1 MAKILVLMYFSILDG
16 CHLVSFSKSVINDLH
31 YSFLIR
37 MFADKLS
44 DNIIQ
49 SVIDLLFEQLKLLVE
64 NTSKLILLE
73 ISENA
78 SESGLE
84 QRQGETSHKH
94 KQLEGA
100 LCYFMK
106 FLRRVAVTKAAQQ
119 KLISRDWL
127 DLLMAIVSFPSETKE
142 FSHFSLRTRMLTFH
156 LLTFVLPACEDDVLI
171 GTVSM
176 VVSHWIFL
184 LDITGHHAKN
194 QSSWKCINIVMH
206 SSTCIAQSFGKLPQ
220 DKNCGYSLL
229 VQMKACHQL
238 GPLVE

>member
-1 MAKILVLMYFSILDG
+1 
-16 CHLVSFSKSVINDLH
+16 
-31 YSFLIR
+31 

-44 DNIIQ
+44 DSIIQ

-73 ISENA
+73 ISKNA
-78 SESGLE
+78 SECGLE
-84 QRQGETSHKH
+84 QRQGETSH

-119 KLISRDWL
+119 KFVSRDWL
-127 DLLMAIVSFPSETKE
+127 ELLMAVVSFPSKTKE
-142 FSHFSLRTRMLTFH
+142 FCHFSLRTRMLTFH

-194 QSSWKCINIVMH
+194 QSSWKGINIIMH
-206 SSTCIAQSFGKLPQ
+206 SIT
-220 DKNCGYSLL
+220 
-229 VQMKACHQL
+229 
-238 GPLVE
+238 